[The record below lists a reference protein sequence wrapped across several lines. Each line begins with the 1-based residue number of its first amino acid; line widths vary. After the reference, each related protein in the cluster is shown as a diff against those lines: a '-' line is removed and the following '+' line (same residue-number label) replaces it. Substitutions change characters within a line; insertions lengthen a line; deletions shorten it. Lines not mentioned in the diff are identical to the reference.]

1 MCDVDEHKKKK
12 HRAVHV
18 CTLEQGNRNVVI
30 GKIFLLQATAEVM
43 YAEYM

>member
-1 MCDVDEHKKKK
+1 MCAH
-12 HRAVHV
+12 
-18 CTLEQGNRNVVI
+18 LGNRNVVI